1 MRRREF
7 LTTMGALPFLP
18 RLISGSQFLNQSNR
32 SLILIWMDGGM
43 SHIDTFDG
51 KVEAPPDIRGD
62 LVSKESSLEGVFV
75 SEHLPQLSALMN
87 RCALIRSITSPE
99 GNHDRGSCY
108 MLTGRRP
115 NPVLRYPS
123 FGSVF
128 GREAVRD
135 DNLIPPY
142 VAIPDAHEYARQGFL
157 PITRGPFEVGGSPGL
172 KDFKVK
178 DLEPPPQLQ
187 KAMNLLKTVDQ
198 LDGYPRSESE
208 LGRDQFL
215 NQARFLSLNPK
226 IRAMFDVNEES
237 EKTRSRYGRHFLG
250 QSCLLARRLIEGG
263 VRTVFVRF
271 TGWDHHQGIASALT
285 FGYPPK
291 LTALDQSVS
300 ALHEDLERRGLLKN
314 TLVMLASEFGRTPRL
329 NPGAGRDHWS
339 RASSSLLF
347 GAGLKPGVV
356 VGKTDARGEAPIERP
371 VSPADVFYT
380 VLSALGADVEQKL
393 YTPTGRPI
401 PIVEEQTQL
410 IKEILA

>member
-1 MRRREF
+1 
-7 LTTMGALPFLP
+7 MGALPFLP

>member
-1 MRRREF
+1 
-7 LTTMGALPFLP
+7 
-18 RLISGSQFLNQSNR
+18 
-32 SLILIWMDGGM
+32 M